1 MVEEKSNFLRGA
13 TILAAAGILSR
24 LLGLFFKI
32 PLYQMV
38 GSYGNG
44 IYGNVTAIYNT
55 LLMVSTVGVPVA
67 ISKMVSENIA
77 RGEYQTAHRIFKVSM
92 VTLIGLGTGSTLF
105 LFFGAGWIIETANWT
120 YESLPAMIAIAPAPL
135 IISIVSAYRGF
146 FQGFQIMTPTAFSQI
161 IEQVTRVLL
170 GVLLAWLFSSR
181 FGVGMGVGGAVF
193 GATAGGLV
201 AGILLFALYKNFTS
215 VNKKLLR
222 QRTKRRQKT
231 NRQLLKRLIIIAIPV
246 TLTSALVSM
255 FSTIDSFI
263 YVGRLAVAGVDEVT
277 ATMMFGDFTNAEI
290 LINIPLVLSGTLAVA
305 MIPTISESFAKRDRA
320 AMSQKIQLSIRVILL
335 IAFPSCIGLSVLSGA
350 IFDLLF
356 PGSPYGAAILQTFA
370 FTTIFMMLSN
380 TFQSMLQSIDR
391 FRIPLFNL
399 GIAMILRFITGW
411 IFLAIPFFNIQ
422 GIVVSTLITF
432 IYLTV
437 ANYMAVKRYAGVKIH
452 WLHDLFKPLVSAL
465 VMGLATH
472 FLYQATV
479 AVVGIFWA
487 LILAV
492 LVAVVVYSLVMVMI
506 KGITEE
512 ELAYFPGSGKLIGL
526 YQRLT
531 GRSSKTKEWI
541 RNGTYRYCWFGSRGS
556 WPTNLKKL
564 GIIKK
569 SSA

>member
-531 GRSSKTKEWI
+531 GRSSKTKE
-541 RNGTYRYCWFGSRGS
+541 
-556 WPTNLKKL
+556 
-564 GIIKK
+564 
-569 SSA
+569 